1 MHAKE
6 VGQKVEPNTGTEQ
19 LSHSSRSTS
28 PDGSAPLQ
36 PVETEEI
43 VYPNRAKTA
52 VIMICLY
59 ISMFLV
65 ALDRT
70 ILATAIPR
78 ITDEFNSIDVCIIL
92 FFR

>member
-1 MHAKE
+1 MDASSKE
-6 VGQKVEPNTGTEQ
+6 TGQKVEPHSTTE

-28 PDGSAPLQ
+28 SDGGAPLQ
-36 PVETEEI
+36 RAETEEI
-43 VYPNRAKTA
+43 VYPSGPKTA

-78 ITDEFNSIDVCIIL
+78 ITDEFDSIGVSI
-92 FFR
+92 